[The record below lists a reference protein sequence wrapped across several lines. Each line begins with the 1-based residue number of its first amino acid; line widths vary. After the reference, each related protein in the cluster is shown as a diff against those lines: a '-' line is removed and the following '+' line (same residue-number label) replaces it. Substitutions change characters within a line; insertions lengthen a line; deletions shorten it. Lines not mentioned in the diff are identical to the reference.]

1 MLGTHGEYLRSLCCC
16 CKGFSAA
23 CVTTQIGMDQL
34 PTTYVTFDNVTFD
47 TSTLFGSTDYPS
59 GSHHH
64 LYEYSR
70 TFYIP
75 LLHGLVMIAGVVVN
89 MYMILTLHCASCK
102 DSARRVSD
110 IDVFFSQLG
119 VCNMATL
126 LTLPVWVTQTI
137 FVKGWVF
144 GYLVCK
150 LMTGVMTVRTTTLIY
165 HKNTYSNT
173 CLPFSSSNDNC
184 FPLSFNLTVQ
194 FPVRHIS
201 HVLHQHRKI
210 HEGGEQRELVHEE
223 T

>member
-1 MLGTHGEYLRSLCCC
+1 
-16 CKGFSAA
+16 
-23 CVTTQIGMDQL
+23 MDQL

-150 LMTGVMTVRTTTLIY
+150 LMTGVMTVRTTTLKY
-165 HKNTYSNT
+165 HEHILKYTPA
-173 CLPFSSSNDNC
+173 CLSANLMTFVWFFFDSSVSSMAYFSCPTSTSKD
-184 FPLSFNLTVQ
+184 T
-194 FPVRHIS
+194 
-201 HVLHQHRKI
+201 
-210 HEGGEQRELVHEE
+210 
-223 T
+223 